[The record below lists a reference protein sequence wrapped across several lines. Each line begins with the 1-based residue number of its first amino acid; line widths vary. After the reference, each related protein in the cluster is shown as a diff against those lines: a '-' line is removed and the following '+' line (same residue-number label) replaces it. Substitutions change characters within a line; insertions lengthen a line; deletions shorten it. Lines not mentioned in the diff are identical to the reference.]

1 MEPNDAMDTCYQPEQ
16 GDSAIINDL
25 LQMLGNNEIPATE
38 NQTIA
43 DTRPV
48 ASPGSMSSS
57 SASSS
62 PTYTSLSQRSPQP
75 NVIEGNPYIRIVEQ
89 PHPKGLRFRYICEG
103 RSAGSIPGINS
114 TPDNKTYPTIEIV
127 GYTGNV
133 KIIVSCVTADEPYR
147 PHPHNLV
154 GKEGC
159 DRGVCTMR
167 LKGPP
172 MRAVFSNL
180 GIQCVKKK
188 EIKSS
193 LEERERI
200 NVDPFKTK
208 FAHMDQP
215 SSIDLNIVRLC
226 FQAFIPVGSQKYY
239 KLKPVVTEPIYDKK
253 SINELVICRLCS
265 CSAKASGGDTI
276 FLLCEKLPKD
286 DIKIRF
292 YEEKDGKV
300 IWEDYGEFQQTDIH
314 KQTAIAFKTPRYH
327 NTEIEKRAQVF
338 IQLVRF
344 SSEPVA
350 NGQTP
355 TFSQVSDPLHF
366 EFYPDPDQF
375 KRKRLRTG
383 GNPMRILQEIQQY
396 DKMHN
401 NNSNSNISI
410 NTTWN
415 IPPASLSPASTQGTV
430 PEIKN
435 EPFLSPNYCGTYRTP
450 YQMSPSPQPA
460 SPMNRNSMTPSPGLM
475 KTPSADSQTQ
485 MCNSYNQIQINGNTN
500 YAPSNAN
507 NNDNNNPFLNGN
519 KDFSNINQLNTLSTS
534 PSTNPFYN
542 PTSGGSITPLYPNA
556 NNNGNLCTTSQFP
569 NLANITTL
577 PNNISTSS
585 SSAVSNLNIVGNH
598 QFHYQYQDFQ
608 QQTHVQ
614 QSPQI
619 NDTNDAVVSLN
630 TLLQIDSDNFVN
642 INSEELRLSNLSI
655 ST

>member
-1 MEPNDAMDTCYQPEQ
+1 MDTQP
-16 GDSAIINDL
+16 
-25 LQMLGNNEIPATE
+25 M
-38 NQTIA
+38 
-43 DTRPV
+43 
-48 ASPGSMSSS
+48 ASPGSRSSS

-62 PTYTSLSQRSPQP
+62 PTYTSLSQRSPQA

-103 RSAGSIPGINS
+103 RSAGSLPGINS
-114 TPDNKTYPTIEIV
+114 TPENKTYPTIEIV

-159 DRGVCTMR
+159 EHGVCTMR
-167 LKGPP
+167 LKGAP

-188 EIKSS
+188 DIKAA

-200 NVDPFKTK
+200 NIDPFKTK
-208 FAHMDQP
+208 FAHKDQP
-215 SSIDLNIVRLC
+215 STIDLNIVRLC
-226 FQAFIPVGSQKYY
+226 FQAFIPIGPRQYY

-253 SINELVICRLCS
+253 SINDLVICRLCS

-292 YEEKDGKV
+292 YEEKDNKV

-327 NTEIEKRAQVF
+327 NTDIVKRAQVF

-344 SSEPVA
+344 SAETTGNAS
-350 NGQTP
+350 GT
-355 TFSQVSDPLHF
+355 TFSQVSDPLPF

-375 KRKRLRTG
+375 KRKRLRSG
-383 GNPMRILQEIQQY
+383 GNPMRIIQELQQIDQT
-396 DKMHN
+396 HISTN
-401 NNSNSNISI
+401 NNTNTSNIS
-410 NTTWN
+410 NTMWN
-415 IPPASLSPASTQGTV
+415 IPPSSSSPSASTV

-435 EPFLSPNYCGTYRTP
+435 EPFLSPNYCAPYRTP
-450 YQMSPSPQPA
+450 YQMSPSPQPT
-460 SPMNRNSMTPSPGLM
+460 SPMNRNSTTPSPGLM
-475 KTPSADSQTQ
+475 KTSSAESQSQ
-485 MCNSYNQIQINGNTN
+485 MCNAFNQIQMNFNFT
-500 YAPSNAN
+500 ST
-507 NNDNNNPFLNGN
+507 NNNPFLDTNSSFKN
-519 KDFSNINQLNTLSTS
+519 SNQLHPTATL
-534 PSTNPFYN
+534 PSNPFFN
-542 PTSGGSITPLYPNA
+542 PTSGGSITPLYPNDC
-556 NNNGNLCTTSQFP
+556 NGNLSNSSQFHSINIAATNP
-569 NLANITTL
+569 INCTGTTAAAVPAANMVD
-577 PNNISTSS
+577 N
-585 SSAVSNLNIVGNH
+585 
-598 QFHYQYQDFQ
+598 QFQYQYQHQ
-608 QQTHVQ
+608 QLLIPGQTYAQ
-614 QSPQI
+614 P
-619 NDTNDAVVSLN
+619 DDANEAAVTLN
-630 TLLQIDSDNFVN
+630 ALLQIDSDNFVN